1 MKKIL
6 LFLLITVPVIAFSQN
21 VTIYLVDRDDFDF
34 SDVQITVKSQKE
46 AETDFKTLVLVY
58 DSYRKEVI
66 GGWGSYENMK
76 PTNEELKKIVN
87 DAILDMYN
95 GKQQIRYSERH
106 NSSATSPFDGILGLR
121 WSMKIESAVNQLQK
135 MGLSP
140 WQQNGDN
147 TIICI
152 HRTSWE
158 GILYDAVW
166 LDYLTSNKQNKYLYC
181 ISFMKLF
188 DDARS
193 AKSTR
198 ESIANDLKLKY
209 GEESVK
215 EEIDDNGFKRYSVW
229 EEIGWEVSASRIQ
242 LFINKLP
249 DSGGYA
255 VSLIYSGLGEA
266 SKMVIKD
273 NDY

>member
-95 GKQQIRYSERH
+95 GKHQIRYSERH

-121 WSMKIESAVNQLQK
+121 WGMKIESAVNQLQK

-140 WQQNGDN
+140 WRQNGDN
-147 TIICI
+147 SIVCI
-152 HRTSWE
+152 HKTSWN

-166 LDYLTSNKQNKYLYC
+166 LDYMTSNKQNKYLFT
-181 ISFMKLF
+181 INFMKIL
-188 DDARS
+188 DNASS

-198 ESIANDLKLKY
+198 DSIAIGLTLKY
-209 GEESVK
+209 GAKAVK
-215 EEIDDNGFKRYSVW
+215 EEIDDNGFKSYTVY
-229 EEIGWEVSASRIQ
+229 EEIGREIKSISRIQ
-242 LFINKLP
+242 LFISA
-249 DSGGYA
+249 DSDGYVVILA
-255 VSLIYSGLGEA
+255 YYGAIEA